1 MVFEGSGSLSRINE
15 GARRVHFF
23 RASYIPQSGQTIT
36 HYTTTKTT
44 LAIKTAGLDYLSLP
58 AKMILLLVETMPDH
72 SKRRDIPYRGP
83 DKPGVYLYRFAVFWK
98 FGENH
103 THIVVFDP
111 PENRRF
117 IFRPDSLIQV
127 RFAAA
132 KNIPNNPSPIIP
144 TALIKE
150 NVLT

>member
-58 AKMILLLVETMPDH
+58 AKMILLLVETMPDIQNVETYH
-72 SKRRDIPYRGP
+72 IGAPISPESTYTGLPSSGNLGKTTRILLSSTRRR
-83 DKPGVYLYRFAVFWK
+83 
-98 FGENH
+98 
-103 THIVVFDP
+103 IV
-111 PENRRF
+111 
-117 IFRPDSLIQV
+117 DS
-127 RFAAA
+127 F
-132 KNIPNNPSPIIP
+132 SDP
-144 TALIKE
+144 TASYR
-150 NVLT
+150 

>member
-72 SKRRDIPYRGP
+72 QNVETYHIGAPISPESTYTGLPSSGNLGKTTRILLSSTRRR
-83 DKPGVYLYRFAVFWK
+83 
-98 FGENH
+98 
-103 THIVVFDP
+103 IV
-111 PENRRF
+111 
-117 IFRPDSLIQV
+117 DS
-127 RFAAA
+127 F
-132 KNIPNNPSPIIP
+132 SDP
-144 TALIKE
+144 TASYR
-150 NVLT
+150 